1 MAINN
6 IERALTIFRGIASRN
21 KELATRYMHSTKYK
35 QHNPHARDG
44 VAGVEEW
51 IDLLPPGRHRLAT
64 VRAFQDGPYVF
75 AHTVGNLI
83 RPEVFLDVFS
93 FEDGLVVEHWVV
105 WTSLAKPNG
114 SGHAQTDGPAVAN
127 DRDKTES
134 NKAFVRHFYN
144 SVLIPRNFEKI
155 PDFFQGNQFLR
166 HDPDAEDGMRAFQRE
181 LETSQ
186 GQNKPLKIQ
195 EVKLVLGEGD
205 FVLAA
210 SKGSLA
216 GAGFVFFDLYRVEN
230 EKLAEH
236 WSVPMEIPPEA
247 EWKNQNGML

>member
-114 SGHAQTDGPAVAN
+114 SGHTQTDGSAVAN

-134 NKAFVRHFYN
+134 NKLLCVISTIRFLFPVISKRYQTSLREISS
-144 SVLIPRNFEKI
+144 SVMTRMPRMVCERFNGSWKH
-155 PDFFQGNQFLR
+155 PRGK
-166 HDPDAEDGMRAFQRE
+166 
-181 LETSQ
+181 TSRSRS
-186 GQNKPLKIQ
+186 K
-195 EVKLVLGEGD
+195 KL
-205 FVLAA
+205 
-210 SKGSLA
+210 S
-216 GAGFVFFDLYRVEN
+216 
-230 EKLAEH
+230 
-236 WSVPMEIPPEA
+236 WS
-247 EWKNQNGML
+247 